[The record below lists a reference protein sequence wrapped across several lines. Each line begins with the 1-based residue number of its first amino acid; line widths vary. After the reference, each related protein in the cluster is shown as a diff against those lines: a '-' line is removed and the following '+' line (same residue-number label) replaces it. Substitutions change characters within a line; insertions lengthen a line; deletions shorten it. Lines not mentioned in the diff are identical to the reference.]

1 MKLEKFANGMKFN
14 FLKTVFYTEKEGY
27 ILSLSA
33 DANEMFY
40 LTVVSDNT
48 ISKETL
54 KVVKGSYKGV
64 RLASTNI
71 FNDTVVANLPYS
83 LMYSEKYL
91 GKCSAA
97 IDKLVNGLKE
107 ANIKQYKKCAMCKE
121 DCEELGMLRGKVV
134 YLHQECG
141 EKLKDT
147 LLQNVNQE
155 LSNNTPRGKSILFSL
170 VLAFVGIVPSIII
183 LFGFSY
189 MFALL
194 FALPAFLAF
203 WGYKKGGAKVDGVA
217 TGCAIGFSFLS
228 LVVYIFLYIGA
239 LMALFEC
246 GFGDLAAATEGAFIV
261 DIVKMLIF
269 WAIGVAFT
277 FKYITNTSSKRKK
290 EIERM

>member
-1 MKLEKFANGMKFN
+1 
-14 FLKTVFYTEKEGY
+14 
-27 ILSLSA
+27 
-33 DANEMFY
+33 
-40 LTVVSDNT
+40 
-48 ISKETL
+48 
-54 KVVKGSYKGV
+54 
-64 RLASTNI
+64 
-71 FNDTVVANLPYS
+71 
-83 LMYSEKYL
+83 
-91 GKCSAA
+91 
-97 IDKLVNGLKE
+97 
-107 ANIKQYKKCAMCKE
+107 MCKE

-239 LMALFEC
+239 LMAAFEC
-246 GFGDLAAATEGAFIV
+246 GLGDLAAATEGAFIV